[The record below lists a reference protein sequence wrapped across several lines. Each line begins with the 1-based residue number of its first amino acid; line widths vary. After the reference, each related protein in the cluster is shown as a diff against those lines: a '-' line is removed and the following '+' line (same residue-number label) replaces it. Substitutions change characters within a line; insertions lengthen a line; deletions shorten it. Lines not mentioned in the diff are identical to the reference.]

1 MELFDT
7 LEFGARTILLQSTTS
22 KSPEDIKAI
31 GQKHLVRLVEY
42 ARAHS
47 EYWREKLK
55 MVPEKSYS
63 LVDLPTSSKREL
75 MDNFESSL
83 TVDDV
88 TVDDADEFFAE
99 PTNFGK
105 LYRDKYVLSHTSGS
119 TGQPLV
125 VVQPKSNLE
134 LLFELQAARGSSRKI
149 GITEAVK
156 HLINPARLAAV
167 ILKPGFYPSA
177 SAFEC
182 MPESAR
188 QFLQVLRLSVEDE
201 NLHQKLAEFKPT
213 HLTAYSSVLHELAR
227 AIEAGDLSL
236 GDELQEVVN
245 ISERLLPDAREH
257 YAKVFGA
264 PVLDSYAMGECLFLS
279 TGCPA
284 TGGMHVNADWALM
297 EVVDE
302 NNQPVPDGEKGAR
315 VLITNLANFVQPII
329 RYEIGDI
336 VTMAKEHC
344 DCGNNMP
351 LIERVEGRDSD
362 VFIIETDKGE
372 QVIQPGLFE
381 LAIGRMLDSREFQ
394 IVQEE
399 STRFTIRL
407 EPLPGKSFNHERAQ
421 RVMHEQLKAYK
432 LHETLDVKIEVVD
445 RLEVDGDKKFKRI
458 VRKVNEGSS
467 SFKQS
472 AAAK

>member
-7 LEFGARTILLQSTTS
+7 LEFGARTVLLQSTTS
-22 KSPEDIKAI
+22 KSPGEIKEI
-31 GQKHLVRLVEY
+31 GQKHLERLVAY
-42 ARAHS
+42 AREHS
-47 EYWREKLK
+47 EFWRHKLAD
-55 MVPEKSYS
+55 VPEKSFA
-63 LVDLPTSSKREL
+63 LTDLPTSSKGEL

-88 TVDDADEFFAE
+88 TIDAADEFFAE

-105 LYRDKYVLSHTSGS
+105 LFRDKYVVSHTSGS

-125 VVQPKSNLE
+125 IVQPKSNLE

-156 HLINPARLAAV
+156 HLIKPARLAAV

-188 QFLQVLRLSVEDE
+188 HFLQVLRLSVEDE
-201 NLHQKLAEFKPT
+201 DLHRKLAEFKPT
-213 HLTAYSSVLHELAR
+213 HLTAYASVLHELAR

-236 GDELQEVVN
+236 GDDLQEVVN

-264 PVLDSYAMGECLFLS
+264 PILDSYAMGECLFLS
-279 TGCPA
+279 AGCPA
-284 TGGMHVNADWALM
+284 TGGMHVNADWALL

-336 VTMAKEHC
+336 VTMAKDHC
-344 DCGNNMP
+344 DCGSNMP
-351 LIERVEGRDSD
+351 LIECVEGRDSD
-362 VFIIETDKGE
+362 VFVIETDAGE

-399 STRFTIRL
+399 STRFTVRL
-407 EPLPGKSFNHERAQ
+407 EPLPGKKFNHERAQ
-421 RVMHEQLKAYK
+421 RVMHEQLKKYR
-432 LHETLDVKIEVVD
+432 LHETLDVKIEVVE
-445 RLEVDGDKKFKRI
+445 RLSADGDKKFKRI
-458 VRKVNEGSS
+458 VSKVNDDSKSPE
-467 SFKQS
+467 QR
-472 AAAK
+472 AAAT